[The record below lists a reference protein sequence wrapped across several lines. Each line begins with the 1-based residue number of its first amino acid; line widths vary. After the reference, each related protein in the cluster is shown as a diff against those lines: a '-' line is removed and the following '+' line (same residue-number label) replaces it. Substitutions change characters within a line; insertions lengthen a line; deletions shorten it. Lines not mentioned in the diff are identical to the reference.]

1 MELEQQKKRQAVEA
15 EQQKRKLAVEA
26 EQQKRKQAVKA
37 EQQKRKLAI
46 QEEKHKS
53 ALRMIAD
60 GKLSLANLYFSENF
74 CHGILKTL
82 ASACWQLGIQSGR
95 DKVHDKKMQCMDV
108 CPCDYFSCGVRGKE
122 I

>member
-15 EQQKRKLAVEA
+15 EQQKRKQAVEA

-53 ALRMIAD
+53 A
-60 GKLSLANLYFSENF
+60 
-74 CHGILKTL
+74 
-82 ASACWQLGIQSGR
+82 CWQLGIQSGR
-95 DKVHDKKMQCMDV
+95 NKVHDKKMQCMDV
-108 CPCDYFSCGVRGKE
+108 FPCDYFSCGMRGKE